1 MRLSLP
7 SLVFEEKTICPLLL
21 VPVYHEKM
29 QISLPCLIFLL
40 KKLSYLLYW
49 YSMKGCGSPYPP
61 WFFGKDWV
69 ASYVDIAWKDAD
81 FPTLL
86 EFFRPFF
93 WIHTILILRE
103 TRIRNSLP
111 SLNFRRKFFWMLL
124 YSYTWPES
132 LWISLHSLIFLW
144 KFFFIYR
151 YIE

>member
-111 SLNFRRKFFWMLL
+111 SLNFRRKFFLDAA
-124 YSYTWPES
+124 
-132 LWISLHSLIFLW
+132 IFIYMAW
-144 KFFFIYR
+144 KFVDFPTLLDFLMEIFFIYR